1 MAGHVSKKGK
11 SQGKRGERN
20 INIGGSGAR
29 EREMGI
35 QIQATKEGE
44 GGISL
49 WLIIYRPREL
59 IKRCTRMRTRGA
71 HIEGAIGEAND
82 EVQCQE

>member
-1 MAGHVSKKGK
+1 MAGHMSKKGK

-35 QIQATKEGE
+35 QIQATKEDGR

-49 WLIIYRPREL
+49 WLIIYRSREV

-71 HIEGAIGEAND
+71 HIEAND

>member
-1 MAGHVSKKGK
+1 MGAL
-11 SQGKRGERN
+11 
-20 INIGGSGAR
+20 AR
-29 EREMGI
+29 ERGI

-49 WLIIYRPREL
+49 WLIIYRSREVQV
-59 IKRCTRMRTRGA
+59 IKRCTRMRTRDA